1 MKQAEAFAAI
11 LHAKHLDAVIELI
24 VDDEALLARIE
35 KRAQESLAK
44 GEAVRADDN
53 PEAFKKRLESS
64 TRRRRPYRPFT
75 RRRAS

>member
-1 MKQAEAFAAI
+1 
-11 LHAKHLDAVIELI
+11 VIELI

-53 PEAFKKRLESS
+53 PEAFKKRLEIIP
-64 TRRRRPYRPFT
+64 RADGARIGLLRG
-75 RRRAS
+75 RRAS